1 MAFGDDGL
9 TYKYSNNVVPARA
22 WTPLLKK
29 IKDAVEAASGQSF
42 NFVLVNRY
50 AGVHNGG
57 MKGIS
62 QVFNLIF
69 ILVLVK
75 LLKRC
80 STMSRWSIPDGE
92 GCLDGF
98 NYLFLSLV
106 YSLMPFSH
114 AHCPDGRDHMG

>member
-62 QVFNLIF
+62 QVFNLISF
-69 ILVLVK
+69 LVLVK
-75 LLKRC
+75 LLKRF
-80 STMSRWSIPDGE
+80 STMSRWSGCYGE
-92 GCLDGF
+92 GEG
-98 NYLFLSLV
+98 
-106 YSLMPFSH
+106 
-114 AHCPDGRDHMG
+114 